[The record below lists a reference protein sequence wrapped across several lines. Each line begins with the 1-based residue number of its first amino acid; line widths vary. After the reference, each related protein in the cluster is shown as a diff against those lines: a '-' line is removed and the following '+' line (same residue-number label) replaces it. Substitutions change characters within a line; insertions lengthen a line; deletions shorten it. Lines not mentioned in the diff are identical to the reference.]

1 MSLSLA
7 IDPSLSLPPEEP
19 EDSPLPGLPL
29 TELSG
34 PDRLP
39 VIVYGAGAFS
49 NQYNTDDHLA
59 STEPLRTVRLAL
71 RYGIRAFD
79 TSAYYGPSEIVLGN
93 ILDILRTEFPRSA
106 YQLMT
111 KCGRYGVASFDYS
124 PATIRASVKKSL
136 ERLKTNYLDAVY
148 LHDVEFVCTPYAPK
162 ATGNHASALHD
173 EATSYGLSEGDEG
186 LVRGKGDQLVLDA
199 FAELRKLQEEGL
211 IRHIGITGY
220 PLPTLLRLSILI
232 LHTAPF
238 KPVDILLS
246 YSHLCLQNS
255 TFMEFAPHF
264 YRRAKVGQLLAAS
277 PLSMGLLTAFPPS
290 WHPAPPG
297 LLHAV
302 SKAREKWSDLTNLAL
317 GYSLRQTR
325 AVGDNLPLVV
335 GFSTPEEVHECV
347 KVWREVS
354 KGSERQ
360 KREKEV
366 CELLREAGYLDWSW
380 ASP

>member
-1 MSLSLA
+1 ML
-7 IDPSLSLPPEEP
+7 
-19 EDSPLPGLPL
+19 
-29 TELSG
+29 
-34 PDRLP
+34 
-39 VIVYGAGAFS
+39 
-49 NQYNTDDHLA
+49 
-59 STEPLRTVRLAL
+59 
-71 RYGIRAFD
+71 
-79 TSAYYGPSEIVLGN
+79 
-93 ILDILRTEFPRSA
+93 
-106 YQLMT
+106 
-111 KCGRYGVASFDYS
+111 
-124 PATIRASVKKSL
+124 
-136 ERLKTNYLDAVY
+136 
-148 LHDVEFVCTPYAPK
+148 
-162 ATGNHASALHD
+162 
-173 EATSYGLSEGDEG
+173 
-186 LVRGKGDQLVLDA
+186 
-199 FAELRKLQEEGL
+199 
-211 IRHIGITGY
+211 GY

-277 PLSMGLLTAFPPS
+277 PLSMGLLTQCPPS

-302 SKAREKWSDLTNLAL
+302 SKARENWSDLTNLAL

-325 AVGDNLPLVV
+325 AVGDNVPLVV

-354 KGSERQ
+354 KGSDRQ

-366 CELLREAGYLDWSW
+366 CELFREAGYLDWSW